1 MVWSMYNLALM
12 KNIFKTSLISL
23 VLLLST
29 DIYAACTVDGV
40 AYNEGGRPGA
50 GVTVVTGTAG
60 GYITNTI
67 LGQWDTSGDDVTT
80 CDVSQITDMTDVFM
94 NYASFN
100 QDIGSWD
107 VSNVTTM
114 SMMFAGAR
122 AFNQDISDW
131 DVSSVTNMNAMFYF
145 AVAFDQDLGTWD
157 VSNVTTF
164 SQTFEQSALSNNNYD
179 AILLGWS
186 QLTLQS
192 NVTAH
197 FDSAQYTQSAARA
210 VLTDTYNWT
219 ITDGGGAPASSGGCT
234 VGGVNYNEGGRSGA
248 GVTVVTGTAGGYITN
263 TILKNWDTGD
273 DVATCDVSQ
282 ITDMSDVFE
291 NKTSFNQDIGSWDVS
306 SVTDMEKMFYGAT
319 AFNKDIGS
327 WDVSNVTTMTW
338 LLSYASAFNQDI
350 GSWDVSSA
358 TNMNSMFY
366 NASAFNQDI
375 GSWDVSSVTAM
386 SSMFGSASVFNQDI
400 GSWDVSS
407 VTETA
412 LMFMGASAFN
422 QNISSWNVSS
432 VTNMNNMF
440 RQATSFNQDIDSWNV
455 SSVTTMFYMF
465 NGASAFDQDLGSWNV
480 SNVTRMDYM
489 FDNSALSNNNYD
501 AILLG
506 WSQLTLQSNVTAHFG
521 SAQYTQSAARAVLT
535 DTYSWTI
542 TDGGV
547 GDSTSP
553 TIAITSSTVS
563 SGSSSS
569 DASIALTFTLSE
581 ASSNFAEAD
590 ITVSGGSLSSFNATS
605 STVYTATFTPTSTGA
620 TTIDVAGSTFTD
632 AAGNNNTAATQFTW
646 TYTSG
651 CVVGG
656 VAYNEGGRSG
666 AGVTVVTTANGYI
679 TNTILK
685 NWDTGDDVT
694 TCDVSQITDMSD
706 VFSGKTSFNQ
716 DIGSWN
722 TSNVTTMLNLFKG
735 ASVFNQN
742 IGSWDTSSVTNM
754 RSTFEGAAAF
764 NQDIGS
770 WDVSNVTNTRA
781 MFKDATSFNQNIGS
795 WDVGNVTNMRFMFNN
810 ASVFNQGIG
819 SWDVSKVVNMNSM
832 FSGASVFNQDIS
844 GWDVSSVTGMSSV
857 FYNATAFDQNL
868 GTWDVSNVSN
878 MGNMFSGAALSNDN
892 YDGILTGWSQLTLQ
906 SNVTVD
912 FGSAQYTADSAAST
926 ARTSLAS
933 APNSWTIADD
943 GEASNSTNPTIAITS
958 SSVSNRSSSDNES
971 ISLTFTISEA
981 TSNFTV
987 DDVTVHNG
995 TISNFTAVS
1004 STVYT
1009 ATITA
1014 RHEGPTTID
1023 VAEGTFTN
1031 AAANNN
1037 TAATQFSW
1045 TYLVLSNPIDKEE
1058 VVASVTAASHI
1069 VTNFAQINQR
1079 VFEDRRE
1086 WLSRQKD
1093 NANTSYQGIKFKFA
1107 NPILDKIAN
1116 NKGGTYR
1123 PDLNQMVNNIN
1134 QDDNLLT
1141 ASKHIIISDATDLLI
1156 SEAAKIKDEYI
1167 GTLNP
1172 IFKAIKGWSVWTAGQ
1187 ITIGKVKG
1195 NSTRAESDTDDQ
1207 MLAIGLDRKNDHG
1220 LVGYMLSV
1228 GQAKA
1233 DIKGNASEIKSD
1245 NYSLATY
1252 RSYTYGT
1259 TSLDV
1264 MTGVSLFKMDTV
1276 RIDGPD
1282 RLEGRRDGR
1291 QIYLMTKYNDN
1302 KIKLNRLTL
1311 TPYGKVSL
1319 AYSEL
1324 KAFSESG
1331 ANTALH
1337 YKKQSISD
1345 TLLSVGTDI
1354 NFNKTYKHG
1363 TLSPYALAEYSVDVS
1378 DSSTADMHYVGQSD
1392 MYSLRIKKK
1401 ATSIYKLGIG
1411 ADYLSHN
1418 GVVSSVYYERAQAIN
1433 SGHNDRLNVIINF
1446 KF

>member
-1 MVWSMYNLALM
+1 MYNLALM

>member
-1 MVWSMYNLALM
+1 MQNSF
-12 KNIFKTSLISL
+12 KNVFISL
-23 VLLLST
+23 LLLTSV
-29 DIYAACTVDGV
+29 DIYAACTVNSV
-40 AYNEGGRPGA
+40 AYNQGGT
-50 GVTVVTGTAG
+50 GVTPVTGTAG
-60 GYITNTI
+60 GDITRDI
-67 LGQWDTSGDDVTT
+67 LRTWTTGDDVTT
-80 CDVSQITDMTDVFM
+80 CDVSTITDMSSVFRSQT
-94 NYASFN
+94 SFN
-100 QDIGSWD
+100 QDISSWD

-114 SMMFAGAR
+114 GSMFRSAS
-122 AFNQDISDW
+122 AFNQDISSWDVSSVWNMNEMFFSATAFNQDIGSWDINGVEKMDDMFNGASSFNQDIDSWDVSVVDDMEGMFYNASAFDQDLGSW
-131 DVSSVTNMNAMFYF
+131 DVSSVTMYGMRNMFN
-145 AVAFDQDLGTWD
+145 G
-157 VSNVTTF
+157 
-164 SQTFEQSALSNNNYD
+164 SALSNSNYD

-186 QLTLQS
+186 QLTLKS

-197 FDSAQYTQSAARA
+197 FGTAKYTQSAART

-219 ITDGGGAPASSGGCT
+219 ITDGGAGPTGGCT

-263 TILKNWDTGD
+263 TILKNWTTGD
-273 DVATCDVSQ
+273 NVA
-282 ITDMSDVFE
+282 
-291 NKTSFNQDIGSWDVS
+291 N
-306 SVTDMEKMFYGAT
+306 
-319 AFNKDIGS
+319 
-327 WDVSNVTTMTW
+327 
-338 LLSYASAFNQDI
+338 
-350 GSWDVSSA
+350 
-358 TNMNSMFY
+358 
-366 NASAFNQDI
+366 
-375 GSWDVSSVTAM
+375 
-386 SSMFGSASVFNQDI
+386 
-400 GSWDVSS
+400 
-407 VTETA
+407 
-412 LMFMGASAFN
+412 
-422 QNISSWNVSS
+422 
-432 VTNMNNMF
+432 
-440 RQATSFNQDIDSWNV
+440 
-455 SSVTTMFYMF
+455 
-465 NGASAFDQDLGSWNV
+465 
-480 SNVTRMDYM
+480 
-489 FDNSALSNNNYD
+489 
-501 AILLG
+501 
-506 WSQLTLQSNVTAHFG
+506 
-521 SAQYTQSAARAVLT
+521 
-535 DTYSWTI
+535 
-542 TDGGV
+542 
-547 GDSTSP
+547 
-553 TIAITSSTVS
+553 
-563 SGSSSS
+563 
-569 DASIALTFTLSE
+569 
-581 ASSNFAEAD
+581 
-590 ITVSGGSLSSFNATS
+590 
-605 STVYTATFTPTSTGA
+605 
-620 TTIDVAGSTFTD
+620 
-632 AAGNNNTAATQFTW
+632 
-646 TYTSG
+646 
-651 CVVGG
+651 
-656 VAYNEGGRSG
+656 
-666 AGVTVVTTANGYI
+666 
-679 TNTILK
+679 
-685 NWDTGDDVT
+685 
-694 TCDVSQITDMSD
+694 CDVSQITDMSD

-716 DIGSWN
+716 DIGSWD

-742 IGSWDTSSVTNM
+742 IGSWDVSSVTNM

-770 WDVSNVTNTRA
+770 WDLSNVTNTRA
-781 MFKDATSFNQNIGS
+781 MFKDATSFNQ
-795 WDVGNVTNMRFMFNN
+795 D
-810 ASVFNQGIG
+810 IG
-819 SWDVSKVVNMNSM
+819 SWDVSKVSNMRFMFNDASVFNQDISSWNVGSVTNMNSM

-868 GTWDVSNVSN
+868 GAWDVSNVSN

-892 YDGILTGWSQLTLQ
+892 YDGILVGWSQLTLQ

-912 FGSAQYTADSAAST
+912 FGSAQYTANSAAST

-943 GEASNSTNPTIAITS
+943 GEASDSTSPTIAITS
-958 SSVSNRSSSDNES
+958 SSVSNRSSSDNAS
-971 ISLTFTISEA
+971 IALIFSISEA

-987 DDVTVHNG
+987 DDITVHNG

-1023 VAEGTFTN
+1023 VAGSTFTN
-1031 AAANNN
+1031 AAGNNN

-1107 NPILDKIAN
+1107 NPILNKIAN
-1116 NKGGTYR
+1116 NKGGSYR
-1123 PDLNQMVNNIN
+1123 PDLNRMVNNIN
-1134 QDDNLLT
+1134 QDTDLLT
-1141 ASKHIIISDATDLLI
+1141 ASKQIIISDATDLLI
-1156 SEAAKIKDEYI
+1156 SEAAKVKDEYI

-1187 ITIGKVKG
+1187 ITIGKAKG
-1195 NSTRAESDTDDQ
+1195 SSTRAESDIDDQ
-1207 MLAIGLDRKNDHG
+1207 MLAIGLDRKNEHG

-1233 DIKGNASEIKSD
+1233 DVKGNASEIKSD

-1259 TSLDV
+1259 KSLDV

-1302 KIKLNRLTL
+1302 KIKLNRFTL

-1363 TLSPYALAEYSVDVS
+1363 TLSPYALAEYSIDVS

-1401 ATSIYKLGIG
+1401 ASSIYKLGIG
-1411 ADYLSHN
+1411 ADYLSNN
-1418 GVVSSVYYERAQAIN
+1418 GVISSLYYERAQAIN
-1433 SGHNDRLNVIINF
+1433 SGHNDRLNVMINF

>member
-1 MVWSMYNLALM
+1 M
-12 KNIFKTSLISL
+12 KNIFKTSLTSL

-29 DIYAACTVDGV
+29 DIYAACTVDSV
-40 AYNEGGRPGA
+40 A
-50 GVTVVTGTAG
+50 
-60 GYITNTI
+60 
-67 LGQWDTSGDDVTT
+67 
-80 CDVSQITDMTDVFM
+80 
-94 NYASFN
+94 
-100 QDIGSWD
+100 
-107 VSNVTTM
+107 
-114 SMMFAGAR
+114 
-122 AFNQDISDW
+122 
-131 DVSSVTNMNAMFYF
+131 
-145 AVAFDQDLGTWD
+145 
-157 VSNVTTF
+157 
-164 SQTFEQSALSNNNYD
+164 
-179 AILLGWS
+179 
-186 QLTLQS
+186 
-192 NVTAH
+192 
-197 FDSAQYTQSAARA
+197 
-210 VLTDTYNWT
+210 
-219 ITDGGGAPASSGGCT
+219 
-234 VGGVNYNEGGRSGA
+234 YNEGGRSGA

-273 DVATCDVSQ
+273 DVTTCDVSQ
-282 ITDMSDVFE
+282 ITDMSNVFM

-306 SVTDMEKMFYGAT
+306 SVT
-319 AFNKDIGS
+319 
-327 WDVSNVTTMTW
+327 TM
-338 LLSYASAFNQDI
+338 L
-350 GSWDVSSA
+350 
-358 TNMNSMFY
+358 SMFTS
-366 NASAFNQDI
+366 ASSFNQDI
-375 GSWDVSSVTAM
+375 GSWDVSSVTNMNAM
-386 SSMFGSASVFNQDI
+386 FYNATSFNQDIGSWDVGRVEFMWAMFRDATSFNQDI

-407 VTETA
+407 VTN
-412 LMFMGASAFN
+412 M
-422 QNISSWNVSS
+422 
-432 VTNMNNMF
+432 TNMFNN
-440 RQATSFNQDIDSWNV
+440 
-455 SSVTTMFYMF
+455 
-465 NGASAFDQDLGSWNV
+465 ASAFDQDLGSWNV

-506 WSQLTLQSNVTAHFG
+506 WSQLTLQSNVPAHFG
-521 SAQYTQSAARAVLT
+521 SAQYTQSVARAVLT
-535 DTYSWTI
+535 DTYNWTI

-666 AGVTVVTTANGYI
+666 AGVTVVTTANSYI

-716 DIGSWN
+716 DISSWN

-754 RSTFEGAAAF
+754 RSTFEGASVF

-770 WDVSNVTNTRA
+770 WDLSNVTNTRA
-781 MFKDATSFNQNIGS
+781 MFKDATSFNQDIGS
-795 WDVGNVTNMRFMFNN
+795 WNVGNVTNMRFMFNN
-810 ASVFNQGIG
+810 ASVFNQDIG
-819 SWDVSKVVNMNSM
+819 SWDVSKVDNMNSM

-844 GWDVSSVTGMSSV
+844 GWDVSSVTAMFSV

-912 FGSAQYTADSAAST
+912 FGSAQYTANSAAST

-933 APNSWTIADD
+933 APNSWTVADD
-943 GEASNSTNPTIAITS
+943 GEASNSTSPTIAITS
-958 SSVSNRSSSDNES
+958 SSVSNRSSSDNAS
-971 ISLTFTISEA
+971 IALIFTISEA

-1058 VVASVTAASHI
+1058 VIASVTAASHI

-1107 NPILDKIAN
+1107 NPILNKIAN

-1363 TLSPYALAEYSVDVS
+1363 TLSPYALAEYSVDIS

-1433 SGHNDRLNVIINF
+1433 SGHKDRLNVIINF

>member
-1 MVWSMYNLALM
+1 MQNSF
-12 KNIFKTSLISL
+12 KNVFISL
-23 VLLLST
+23 LLLTSV
-29 DIYAACTVDGV
+29 DIYAACTVNSV
-40 AYNEGGRPGA
+40 AYNQGGT
-50 GVTVVTGTAG
+50 GVTPVTGTAG
-60 GYITNTI
+60 GDITNTI
-67 LGQWDTSGDDVTT
+67 LKTWTTGDDVTT
-80 CDVSQITDMTDVFM
+80 CDVSTITDMSSVFRSQT
-94 NYASFN
+94 SFN
-100 QDIGSWD
+100 QDISSWD

-114 SMMFAGAR
+114 GSMFRSAS
-122 AFNQDISDW
+122 AFNQDIS
-131 DVSSVTNMNAMFYF
+131 
-145 AVAFDQDLGTWD
+145 
-157 VSNVTTF
+157 
-164 SQTFEQSALSNNNYD
+164 
-179 AILLGWS
+179 
-186 QLTLQS
+186 
-192 NVTAH
+192 
-197 FDSAQYTQSAARA
+197 
-210 VLTDTYNWT
+210 
-219 ITDGGGAPASSGGCT
+219 
-234 VGGVNYNEGGRSGA
+234 
-248 GVTVVTGTAGGYITN
+248 
-263 TILKNWDTGD
+263 
-273 DVATCDVSQ
+273 
-282 ITDMSDVFE
+282 
-291 NKTSFNQDIGSWDVS
+291 SWDVS
-306 SVTDMEKMFYGAT
+306 SVWNMNEMFFSAT
-319 AFNKDIGS
+319 
-327 WDVSNVTTMTW
+327 
-338 LLSYASAFNQDI
+338 AFNQDI
-350 GSWDVSSA
+350 GSWDINGVEK
-358 TNMNSMFY
+358 MDDMF
-366 NASAFNQDI
+366 N
-375 GSWDVSSVTAM
+375 
-386 SSMFGSASVFNQDI
+386 
-400 GSWDVSS
+400 
-407 VTETA
+407 
-412 LMFMGASAFN
+412 GAS
-422 QNISSWNVSS
+422 
-432 VTNMNNMF
+432 
-440 RQATSFNQDIDSWNV
+440 SFNQDIDSWDV
-455 SSVTTMFYMF
+455 SVVDDMEGMFY
-465 NGASAFDQDLGSWNV
+465 NASAFDQDLGSWDV
-480 SNVTRMDYM
+480 SSVTMYGMRNM
-489 FDNSALSNNNYD
+489 FNGSALSNSNYD

-521 SAQYTQSAARAVLT
+521 SAQYTQSAARTVLT
-535 DTYSWTI
+535 DTYNWTI
-542 TDGGV
+542 TDGDAAA
-547 GDSTSP
+547 DSTSP
-553 TIAITSSTVS
+553 TITITSSTVS
-563 SGSSSS
+563 SGSSSD

-581 ASSNFAEAD
+581 AATNFAQAD
-590 ITVSGGSLSSFNATS
+590 ITVSNGAISSFSETS
-605 STVYTATFTPTSTGA
+605 STVYTATFTPTTTGA

-646 TYTSG
+646 TQTAGSG
-651 CVVGG
+651 CTVGG

-685 NWDTGDDVT
+685 NWTTGDNVAN
-694 TCDVSQITDMSD
+694 CDVSQITDMSD

-716 DIGSWN
+716 DIGSWD

-742 IGSWDTSSVTNM
+742 IGSWDVSSVTNM

-770 WDVSNVTNTRA
+770 WDLSNVTNTRA
-781 MFKDATSFNQNIGS
+781 MFKDATSFNQDIGS
-795 WDVGNVTNMRFMFNN
+795 WDLSKVSNMRFMFND
-810 ASVFNQGIG
+810 ASVFNQDISSWNVG
-819 SWDVSKVVNMNSM
+819 SVTNMNSM

-868 GTWDVSNVSN
+868 GAWDVSNVSN

-892 YDGILTGWSQLTLQ
+892 YDGILVGWSQLTLQ

-912 FGSAQYTADSAAST
+912 FGSAQYTANSAAST
-926 ARTSLAS
+926 ARISLAS

-943 GEASNSTNPTIAITS
+943 GEASDSTSPTIAITS
-958 SSVSNRSSSDNES
+958 SSVSNRSSSDNAS
-971 ISLTFTISEA
+971 IALIFSISEA

-987 DDVTVHNG
+987 DDITVHNG

-1023 VAEGTFTN
+1023 VAGSTFTN
-1031 AAANNN
+1031 AAGNNN

-1107 NPILDKIAN
+1107 NPILNKIAN
-1116 NKGGTYR
+1116 NKGGSYR
-1123 PDLNQMVNNIN
+1123 PDLNRMVNNIN
-1134 QDDNLLT
+1134 QDTDLLT
-1141 ASKHIIISDATDLLI
+1141 ASKQIIISDATDLLI
-1156 SEAAKIKDEYI
+1156 SEAAKVKDEYI

-1187 ITIGKVKG
+1187 ITIGKAKG
-1195 NSTRAESDTDDQ
+1195 NSTRAESDIDDQ
-1207 MLAIGLDRKNDHG
+1207 MLAIGLDRKNEHG

-1233 DIKGNASEIKSD
+1233 DVKGNASEIKSD

-1259 TSLDV
+1259 KSLDV

-1302 KIKLNRLTL
+1302 KIKLNRFTL

-1363 TLSPYALAEYSVDVS
+1363 TLSPYALAEYSIDVS

-1401 ATSIYKLGIG
+1401 ASSIYKLGIG
-1411 ADYLSHN
+1411 ADYLSNN
-1418 GVVSSVYYERAQAIN
+1418 GVISSLYYERAQAIN
-1433 SGHNDRLNVIINF
+1433 SGHNDRLNVMINF